1 MFDLSECHEVRP
13 ANHKVKITRMTALVV
28 VLRVG
33 VVCAHHARLGG
44 AMQLTASPGPAGS
57 FLLGLDWVCRHFLI
71 KNGDKISYYPF

>member
-13 ANHKVKITRMTALVV
+13 ANHKVKLTRMTALVV

-44 AMQLTASPGPAGS
+44 AMQLTASPGPAVS
-57 FLLGLDWVCRHFLI
+57 FLLGLD
-71 KNGDKISYYPF
+71 